1 MESADRAIDFY
12 IEQYKNKIRKG
23 PCYIRCVYNRLL
35 YKRSV
40 HIFGNSKYSSQ
51 RLQSSFDGKQY
62 VCETCH
68 LIQTFFINT
77 SVQLLTEF
85 DSITNIQ

>member
-51 RLQSSFDGKQY
+51 RFS
-62 VCETCH
+62 VCSLH
-68 LIQTFFINT
+68 LMENSMFVKHVT
-77 SVQLLTEF
+77 
-85 DSITNIQ
+85 

>member
-1 MESADRAIDFY
+1 MESADRGIDFY

-35 YKRSV
+35 YKRSG

-51 RLQSSFDGKQY
+51 SFFSVQSSFDGKQY

-68 LIQTFFINT
+68 LIQTFLST
-77 SVQLLTEF
+77 PQCHY
-85 DSITNIQ
+85 